1 MDKNTLVKVLNRDN
15 GAVVYSLP
23 ELNGLVRVYQSGEI
37 KEVSFKELQQ
47 LSYVPGGK
55 ELLEESLVILEN
67 DQAIKELLGQV
78 EPEYSYTQKDVK
90 RLLTEGSLDEFL
102 DCLDFAPEGVKDLIK
117 TLAVDLPL
125 NDVKKRQAIQQK
137 LGFNI
142 DSAIRIKKESESDFE
157 NQNRLKPERRV
168 KNTQSG
174 TKTPLV
180 RRVVSTK

>member
-23 ELNGLVRVYQSGEI
+23 ELNGLVRVYQSGEV
-37 KEVSFKELQQ
+37 KQVSFKELQQ
-47 LSYVPGGK
+47 LSYIPGGK

-67 DQAIKELLGQV
+67 DQVIKELLGQV

-142 DSAIRIKKESESDFE
+142 DSAIRIKRESESDLE
-157 NQNRLKPERRV
+157 NQNRSKPERRV
-168 KNTQSG
+168 KTTQNG

>member
-23 ELNGLVRVYQSGEI
+23 ELNGLVRVYQSGEV

-47 LSYVPGGK
+47 LSYIPGGK

-142 DSAIRIKKESESDFE
+142 DSAIRIKRESESDFE
-157 NQNRLKPERRV
+157 NQNRSKPERRV
-168 KNTQSG
+168 KTTQSG